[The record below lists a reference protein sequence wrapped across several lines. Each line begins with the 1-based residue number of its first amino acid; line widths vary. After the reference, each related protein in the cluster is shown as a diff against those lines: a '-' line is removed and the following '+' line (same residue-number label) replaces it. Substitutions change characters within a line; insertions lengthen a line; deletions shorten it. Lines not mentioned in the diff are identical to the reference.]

1 MLLYINSTEG
11 LYIDTV
17 VHKSIFRIG
26 SFYEYIIY
34 AWSNIH
40 YFYIPLVVI
49 CCELFRYMY
58 VYSQIFKVE
67 IGKFVNLRTAA
78 IEKYLTKNLTS
89 MTRKI
94 SSNLR

>member
-1 MLLYINSTEG
+1 M
-11 LYIDTV
+11 
-17 VHKSIFRIG
+17 VHKSIFRIE

-34 AWSNIH
+34 AWSKIH

-49 CCELFRYMY
+49 RCELFRHVY
-58 VYSQIFKVE
+58 VYCQIFNAE
-67 IGKFVNLRTAA
+67 IGKFVKLRTEG
-78 IEKYLTKNLTS
+78 IEKYLMKNLTS